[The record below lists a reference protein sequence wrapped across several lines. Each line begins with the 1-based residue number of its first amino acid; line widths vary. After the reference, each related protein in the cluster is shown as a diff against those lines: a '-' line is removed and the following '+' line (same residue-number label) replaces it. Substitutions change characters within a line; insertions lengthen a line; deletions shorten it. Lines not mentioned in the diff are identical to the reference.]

1 MHRDRTIVLNGQRF
15 HYTEWGAS
23 TAPALV
29 MLHGVTGHARTWDEE
44 AAALAS
50 RYRVLALDQRG
61 HGDSDPSPNGD
72 YTVATMSAD
81 VTAFTDALGLARFSL
96 VGLSMGGRVAIA
108 FAGHAPRRVDRL
120 VIVDIGPEISE
131 AGLLRV
137 AALMA
142 RSPELFPSLEHA
154 LAFHRVTN
162 PLYTEAMLRHRVE
175 HGTRAVDGGLT
186 WKYDRG
192 LREAVRAGTWRDPI
206 DLWPLWR
213 EIRCPILLVR
223 GADSDVLSAEIAKRM
238 LDENPNTR
246 FAEVAGAG
254 HTVPGDQPAV
264 FRALLTA
271 FLSD

>member
-1 MHRDRTIVLNGQRF
+1 MHRDRTIALNGQRF

-81 VTAFTDALGLARFSL
+81 VTAFADALGLARFSL

-192 LREAVRAGTWRDPI
+192 LRETVRAGTWRDPI

>member
-1 MHRDRTIVLNGQRF
+1 MHRDRTIALNGQRF

-81 VTAFTDALGLARFSL
+81 VTAFADALGLARFSL

-108 FAGHAPRRVDRL
+108 FAGHAPLRVDRL

-192 LREAVRAGTWRDPI
+192 LRETVRAGTWRDPI

>member
-1 MHRDRTIVLNGQRF
+1 
-15 HYTEWGAS
+15 
-23 TAPALV
+23 

-61 HGDSDPSPNGD
+61 HGDSDPSPSGD

-81 VTAFTDALGLARFSL
+81 VTAFADALGLARFSL

-192 LREAVRAGTWRDPI
+192 LRETVRAGTWRDPI